1 MSRRLL
7 SPALAALA
15 FAIALLQRPGE
26 AVADTK
32 IDLHV
37 DPVGFLADV
46 ASVWS
51 DSGGLGQVQSGQYSG
66 YLFPMGPFFALGDL
80 LGLPPWLIQRL
91 WLGLLLALAAW
102 GTVRLLD
109 ALLPRERGAA
119 HLVAGLLVL
128 LNPYVVVFAN
138 RTSVTLLG
146 YAALPWLLL
155 IVQRGVRDPRRLWWA
170 AAFAL
175 VLASTGGGVN
185 AAVTG
190 WILLAPILLAAYEA
204 AFGPVRWRDVGAFA
218 VRAAPLAVLAS
229 LWWIVPVAAHA
240 RYGLNFLPF
249 TEAPGSIWDT
259 TSLSEGFRLL
269 GYWIGYLGVGY
280 GGTLT
285 PYFDTAPT
293 YLFDIPV
300 IVATFSVPALVI
312 AGLALSLRWRYG
324 PFFLALLL
332 LGLLITAAGFP
343 DGAPLRRALTFT
355 YYRLEA
361 VQFLRTSYKATPL
374 AALALA
380 CLGGVAAGEAWRR
393 LRARPAA
400 LRAALAVGA
409 AVLVGLTALPL
420 LEGRGVD
427 EQVTYDVPRA
437 WELAADD
444 LDRELPPGSRAL
456 VLPGQ
461 VFPFYEWGGTQ
472 DSILPALSDRP
483 VTTRYIEPHSDLHA
497 VDMLFTV
504 DGLVQQRRVVPGQ
517 LGPLLHLLGVR
528 ALVTA
533 ADDDRALSGSVDPRA
548 AEAQLAS
555 DPALGEAERR
565 YGRFGSLPR
574 VRRYDLPAAR
584 PLVRIEPSGP
594 GLVVDGSA
602 EALAGLA
609 AFGALPRSGPILYA
623 GDAEQAAVERAAV
636 GGEVVVS
643 DSNRRRVFLSSRP
656 TQNVG
661 ATLGPDDPISKDGAQ
676 LNPFGERGTDGQTVT
691 LLDGADWIR
700 APFSPQFA
708 QFPEHRPYTAFDGDA
723 DTFWIADRNLD
734 VDRRRIEIAFERPR
748 DVPYIDVLPRRES
761 STGVT
766 SLEVGGRTFEI
777 EPGWNRLPVELA
789 DVERLELAIGGLSGG
804 SEEFRGPGALAEV
817 RIPGLEV
824 SESLRTPR
832 LAETALEGRDL
843 SRTGLSYL
851 FARTTGDN
859 PYRRAPELNPDRGFV
874 EDGPRDVAALASEP
888 GDGERQIR
896 RSIDPP
902 EARRYEPQAWVSV
915 ASDAPDELIDELLGL
930 PAGFRSSG
938 RHEGLPGRRASS
950 AFDGDPG
957 TAWIAPSAG
966 GPPWIEW
973 ETERPVSLSRLRLTA
988 VRAPGVGAPARVRV
1002 RSAGKVSP
1010 ALEVADGGLVTLP
1023 GPLRGRRFRLELLE
1037 GDRAGAP
1044 ALGIA
1049 ELDAPGVAAYEP
1061 RGGGSFRSPCGALR
1075 LSASSG
1081 ARADLR
1087 VDGAVRRLDAGR
1099 PLRATACGD
1108 ALELPAGRTVVETR
1122 SRLFLPSLVRL
1133 RSPAPDGAPV
1143 PVTGGGSVID
1153 RGARGHGSYKDV
1165 RVEVEGPSWLV
1176 LGESF
1181 NLGWTASCDGDDLG
1195 DPRPIDGFANGWRV
1209 EQGCERVEI
1218 VFGPNRVAI
1227 WSYVLSGLA
1236 CLVLLV
1242 LLALRRP
1249 PRRAEEERP
1258 AVLPALPAV
1267 RRLPLGRAAAIG
1279 LAAGLVGGFLF
1290 ALRAGV
1296 VIGPL
1301 VALLLW
1307 RGPSIPQLTAAAA
1320 ALVGLVV
1327 PTLYLILMP
1336 DDLGGFNSEYP
1347 ADLISA
1353 HWVAVGAFVL
1363 LALALVWAV
1372 LSTAKG
1378 RSGDQAAAPAG
1389 AASARSRP

>member
-15 FAIALLQRPGE
+15 FAIALLQRPGD

-32 IDLHV
+32 LDLHV
-37 DPVGFLADV
+37 DPVGFLGEV

-51 DSGGLGQVQSGQYSG
+51 DSGGLGQVQAGQYSG

-109 ALLPRERGAA
+109 ALLPSERGAA

-138 RTSVTLLG
+138 RTTVTLLG

-204 AFGPVRWRDVGAFA
+204 AFGPVSWREVGAFA
-218 VRAAPLAVLAS
+218 LRAALLSVLAS

-269 GYWIGYLGVGY
+269 GYWVGYLGVGY
-280 GGTLT
+280 GGALT

-293 YLFDIPV
+293 YLFDVPV
-300 IVATFSVPALVI
+300 IVATFAVPALAI

-361 VQFLRTSYKATPL
+361 VQFLRTTYKATPL

-380 CLGGVAAGEAWRR
+380 CLAGVAAGEAWRR
-393 LRARPAA
+393 LRGRRV
-400 LRAALAVGA
+400 LRTALAVGA
-409 AVLVGLTALPL
+409 AGLVGLAALPL
-420 LEGRGVD
+420 LGGRAVD
-427 EQVTYDVPRA
+427 EQVVYDVPPA
-437 WELAADD
+437 WQRAADE
-444 LDRELPPGSRAL
+444 LDRELPDGSRAL

-483 VTTRYIEPHSDLHA
+483 VTVRWIEPHSDLHA
-497 VDMLFTV
+497 VDMLLTV

-528 ALVTA
+528 AVVTG
-533 ADDDRALSGSVDPRA
+533 ADDDLTRSGSVDPLA

-565 YGRFGSLPR
+565 YGRYRGLPR

-584 PLVRIEPSGP
+584 PLVRVEPSGP

-623 GDAEQAAVERAAV
+623 GDAEPAALERAAV

-643 DSNRRRVFLSSRP
+643 DSNRRRVFLSSSP

-661 ATLGPDDPISKDGAQ
+661 ATLGAEDPISKDGTE
-676 LNPFGERGTDGQTVT
+676 LNPFAERGTDGQTVA
-691 LLDGADWIR
+691 LLDGADWVR
-700 APFSPQFA
+700 APFSPQFV
-708 QFPEHRPYTAFDGDA
+708 QFPEHRPYAAFDGDPG
-723 DTFWIADRNLD
+723 TFWIADRNLD

-761 STGVT
+761 RTRVA
-766 SLEVGGRTFEI
+766 SLEVGGRTFELK
-777 EPGWNRLPVELA
+777 PGWNRLPVELA
-789 DVERLELAIGGLSGG
+789 GVERLELAIGSLSGG
-804 SEEFRGPGALAEV
+804 SEQFRGPGALAEV

-824 SESLRTPR
+824 RESLRPPR
-832 LAETALEGRDL
+832 LAETALRGRDL
-843 SRTGLSYL
+843 SRTALSYL

-874 EDGPRDVAALASEP
+874 EDGPRDVAALAAEP

-896 RSIDPP
+896 RTIDPP
-902 EARRYEPQAWVSV
+902 EARSYEPQAWVSV
-915 ASDAPDELIDELLGL
+915 ASDAPDELIDELLGR

-938 RHEGLPGRRASS
+938 RHQGLPGRRASS
-950 AFDGDPG
+950 AFDGDPD
-957 TAWIAPSAG
+957 TAWIAPTAG
-966 GPPWIEW
+966 GRPWIEW
-973 ETERPVSLSRLRLTA
+973 ETERPVSLVRLRLTA
-988 VRAPGVGAPARVRV
+988 PREPAMGEPARVRLQ
-1002 RSAGKVSP
+1002 SP
-1010 ALEVADGGLVTLP
+1010 AGISAPLEVEDGGLVTLP
-1023 GPLRGRRFRLELLE
+1023 APLRGRRFRLEVLQ
-1037 GDRAGAP
+1037 GGRAGAP

-1049 ELDAPGVAAYEP
+1049 ELDAPGVATYEP
-1061 RGGGSFRSPCGALR
+1061 RRDGSFRSACGALR

-1081 ARADLR
+1081 ARAGLR
-1087 VDGAVRRLDAGR
+1087 VEGAVEQLDAGR
-1099 PLRATACGD
+1099 PLRAVGCGR
-1108 ALELPAGRTVVETR
+1108 ALELPAGRTLVETS

-1133 RSPAPDGAPV
+1133 RSPASDGDPV
-1143 PVTGGGSVID
+1143 PVTGGGSVTD
-1153 RGARGHGSYKDV
+1153 SGERGHGSYEGV

-1181 NLGWTASCDGDDLG
+1181 NLGWTASCDGGDLG
-1195 DPRPIDGFANGWRV
+1195 EPQPIDGFANGWRV
-1209 EQGCERVEI
+1209 ERGCEQVEI
-1218 VFGPNRVAI
+1218 AFGPNRAAT
-1227 WSYVLSGLA
+1227 WSYLLSGLA
-1236 CLVLLV
+1236 CIALLVLLV
-1242 LLALRRP
+1242 LRRP
-1249 PRRAEEERP
+1249 PRTAEDQP

-1267 RRLPLGRAAAIG
+1267 RPLPLGRAAAIG
-1279 LAAGLVGGFLF
+1279 LAAAAVGAFLF

-1307 RGPSIPQLTAAAA
+1307 RGASVAQLSAAAA

-1327 PTLYLILMP
+1327 PALYLVLLP

-1353 HWVAVGAFVL
+1353 HWVAVAAFVL
-1363 LALALVWAV
+1363 LALALAWA
-1372 LSTAKG
+1372 LSTARG
-1378 RSGDQAAAPAG
+1378 RSGGRAAAPAG
-1389 AASARSRP
+1389 AAEARSRP